1 MLYFLGDA
9 SKAFNNHFSK
19 ELHKISNSEITL
31 GPTVIMFHETNFTN
45 VLPQADERT
54 GKSPE
59 TIIRDHIASL
69 DQVIYN
75 LNILNWVPQPYNK
88 HRPKT
93 RLYRGLSVKTCW
105 DTLCRR
111 YCTKSIFSFRSRI
124 LLHSPGCVILG

>member
-1 MLYFLGDA
+1 
-9 SKAFNNHFSK
+9 
-19 ELHKISNSEITL
+19 
-31 GPTVIMFHETNFTN
+31 MFHETNFTN

>member
-1 MLYFLGDA
+1 MICLTKLMLLLKQMRTYPFGRALLSRRCFKGIQQP
-9 SKAFNNHFSK
+9 FSK

-111 YCTKSIFSFRSRI
+111 CCT
-124 LLHSPGCVILG
+124 